1 VARVRE
7 RPGVAILVG
16 VLMAGGVAIAVAWG
30 VRSLAV
36 YAFFVGLAAAFA
48 FASGLAGG
56 VITDMS
62 RGRFDRRDR

>member
-1 VARVRE
+1 MARA
-7 RPGVAILVG
+7 RPGLAILVL
-16 VLMAGGVAIAVAWG
+16 VLAAGGVAIAVAWG

-36 YAFFVGLAAAFA
+36 YAFFVGLAAALA

-62 RGRFDRRDR
+62 RGRFERRER

>member
-1 VARVRE
+1 MSRV
-7 RPGVAILVG
+7 RPGVAILALG
-16 VLMAGGVAIAVAWG
+16 VVALGVAIAVAWG

-36 YAFFVGLAAAFA
+36 YAFFVGLAAALA

-62 RGRFDRRDR
+62 RGRFDRRER

>member
-1 VARVRE
+1 MSRV
-7 RPGVAILVG
+7 RPGVAILALG
-16 VLMAGGVAIAVAWG
+16 VVALGVAIAVAWG

-36 YAFFVGLAAAFA
+36 YAFFVGLAAALA